1 MTLAVSVV
9 VAKNQLVM
17 NANYLILIRSEG
29 IHIESR
35 NNNHRDNIDN
45 ADIGIVGIGIAQ
57 GHTEGLVDQSEVSAG
72 HTEVSAGHT
81 ETSAGHTEVS
91 VGHTEVS
98 VGHTEGSVGH
108 TEGSVE
114 HTEGSAGHT
123 EVSVEHTEG
132 SVGYNIEN
140 TTDIGDRPGM
150 FQHLLE

>member
-45 ADIGIVGIGIAQ
+45 ADIGIVGIGIVGIGIADIGIVGIGIGIGIAH
-57 GHTEGLVDQSEVSAG
+57 GHTA
-72 HTEVSAGHT
+72 
-81 ETSAGHTEVS
+81 VS
-91 VGHTEVS
+91 VD
-98 VGHTEGSVGH
+98 H

-114 HTEGSAGHT
+114 QTEG
-123 EVSVEHTEG
+123 
-132 SVGYNIEN
+132 
-140 TTDIGDRPGM
+140 
-150 FQHLLE
+150 

>member
-1 MTLAVSVV
+1 MILAVSVV
-9 VAKNQLVM
+9 FAKNQLAM
-17 NANYLILIRSEG
+17 NANYLILIRSVG

-57 GHTEGLVDQSEVSAG
+57 GHTEG
-72 HTEVSAGHT
+72 
-81 ETSAGHTEVS
+81 S
-91 VGHTEVS
+91 VE
-98 VGHTEGSVGH
+98 H

-114 HTEGSAGHT
+114 HTEGSVEHT
-123 EVSVEHTEG
+123 EGSVEHTEGSVEHTEGSVEHTEASVEHTEASVEHTEGSVEHTEG

-140 TTDIGDRPGM
+140 TKDIGDRPGM